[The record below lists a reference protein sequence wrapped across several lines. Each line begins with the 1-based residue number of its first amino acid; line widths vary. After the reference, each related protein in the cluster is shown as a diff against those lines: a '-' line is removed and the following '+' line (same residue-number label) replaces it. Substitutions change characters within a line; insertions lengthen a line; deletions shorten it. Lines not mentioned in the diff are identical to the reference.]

1 MISEGETIQVLGDKI
16 QQAED
21 LVSTTWSIIFPD
33 VFFFRETFLIESSTV
48 KIVQFLKILTMDHS
62 FKKLCWL

>member
-21 LVSTTWSIIFPD
+21 LVSTTWSIIFPE
-33 VFFFRETFLIESSTV
+33 FFFFSRDIF
-48 KIVQFLKILTMDHS
+48 D
-62 FKKLCWL
+62 W